1 MFKLNIG
8 ERTKG
13 ILLVLLAGASWG
25 IISLFVRHLG
35 AAGIDAKSIAALR
48 SLMATLMLLAI
59 MPFVS
64 LENVSMT
71 FATAPASPLP
81 RTTAV
86 SP

>member
-1 MFKLNIG
+1 MFKLKIG

-48 SLMATLMLLAI
+48 SFVAALMLLAI

-64 LENVSMT
+64 PGALKIRLRD
-71 FATAPASPLP
+71 A
-81 RTTAV
+81 
-86 SP
+86 